1 MVMMLMASLLIHDE
15 LVNPEVAA
23 ATLKMQEHPE

>member
-1 MVMMLMASLLIHDE
+1 MMLMVSLLIHDE

-23 ATLKMQEHPE
+23 ATFWKMQEHPE